1 MMGREALLGA
11 ADGPGPSV
19 ESTVQALPDALDLL
33 RLPRTALVEAL
44 LRNAGQDS
52 GPQRPRWLSAV

>member
-1 MMGREALLGA
+1 M
-11 ADGPGPSV
+11 
-19 ESTVQALPDALDLL
+19 QALPDALDLL

-52 GPQRPRWLSAV
+52 GPERPRWLSAV